1 MTEIKK
7 SLASDT
13 AITTATVAATIDF
26 THRRKLVE
34 LRLEG
39 TILGEHSDALRD
51 FLRNLSYFPGNR
63 WALQL
68 ENLDVMSLRAL
79 KVLLNFVKIIRRR
92 GHEIEVV
99 GIQAGMLAMLMDLGL
114 HGLFAW
120 KRLSRQYNFSH
131 VEALDELSANI
142 FPEEV
147 EVPEERVYAF

>member
-7 SLASDT
+7 SLASDV
-13 AITTATVAATIDF
+13 AATTATVAATIDF

-39 TILGEHSDALRD
+39 TILGEHTDALGD
-51 FLRNLSYFPGNR
+51 FLKNLSYFAGNR
-63 WALQL
+63 WTLQL
-68 ENLDVMSLRAL
+68 ENLDVMSMRAL
-79 KVLLNFVKIIRRR
+79 KVLVKFVNVIRRR
-92 GHEIEVV
+92 GHEVEIV

-120 KRLSRQYNFSH
+120 KRLNRQYNFSR

-147 EVPEERVYAF
+147 LEEKVYAF